1 MKNIVLVGSGNVAT
15 HIGISLIQ
23 QGYKI
28 KQVWSNKL
36 KNAEILAKKLNS
48 TATNKITS
56 LEYADADL
64 YIISVK
70 DDILANI
77 IQQLKN
83 INIVHTSGSA
93 GLEVFKNRFN
103 NYGVLY
109 PLQTFNKEVSI
120 DLSTTPIC
128 IEANNQNFHNKLI
141 DVAAKLSKKV
151 VTMKS
156 EQRQQLHIAA
166 VFACNFTNH
175 MFEIANNILNKSNI
189 DFKLLLP
196 IINQTVIKLEKN
208 KPSEVQTGPAKRKD
222 KEIIQKHIDNI
233 QEEKLKDI
241 YKLISNSI
249 MKENE

>member
-1 MKNIVLVGSGNVAT
+1 
-15 HIGISLIQ
+15 
-23 QGYKI
+23 
-28 KQVWSNKL
+28 
-36 KNAEILAKKLNS
+36 
-48 TATNKITS
+48 
-56 LEYADADL
+56 
-64 YIISVK
+64 
-70 DDILANI
+70 
-77 IQQLKN
+77 
-83 INIVHTSGSA
+83 
-93 GLEVFKNRFN
+93 
-103 NYGVLY
+103 
-109 PLQTFNKEVSI
+109 
-120 DLSTTPIC
+120 
-128 IEANNQNFHNKLI
+128 
-141 DVAAKLSKKV
+141 
-151 VTMKS
+151 MKS

-175 MFEIANNILNKSNI
+175 MFEIASNILNKSNL

>member
-15 HIGISLIQ
+15 HLGISLIQ

-28 KQVWSNKL
+28 KQVWSNQL
-36 KNAEILAKKLNS
+36 KNAEILAKKLDS

-56 LEYADADL
+56 LKYADL

-77 IQQLKN
+77 IQQLEN

-120 DLSTTPIC
+120 DLSTTPIF
-128 IEANNQNFHNKLI
+128 IEANNLNFHNKLI

-175 MFEIANNILNKSNI
+175 MFEIAHNILNKSNI

-196 IINQTVIKLEKN
+196 IINQTVIKLEKS

-222 KEIIQKHIDNI
+222 KEIIQKHINNI
-233 QEEKLKDI
+233 QEKKLKDI

-249 MKENE
+249 MKENA